1 AATDGATQ
9 TATDSHAP
17 EATTADRQSFD
28 WDRAV
33 KQLGAEEELLLT
45 FLSRFLADLP
55 AAEQRLRSALELRD
69 APALKMEAHTL
80 KSLCATL
87 CMEPAREGFLTVE
100 RACHEPPDDWTAVE
114 TQVNAVFEAVQR
126 VRPLLAAKLERQAAG
141 S

>member
-1 AATDGATQ
+1 MA
-9 TATDSHAP
+9 
-17 EATTADRQSFD
+17 
-28 WDRAV
+28 
-33 KQLGAEEELLLT
+33 
-45 FLSRFLADLP
+45 
-55 AAEQRLRSALELRD
+55 LRD